1 MKPLKP
7 QKQLILTV
15 LISDFM
21 LLKRSYDGYE
31 MFSWY
36 HCDFFLPRVLRA
48 LYITR
53 VHVAKTMCVQ

>member
-21 LLKRSYDGYE
+21 FLKRSYDGYE

-36 HCDFFLPRVLRA
+36 HREFFFLVCCARC
-48 LYITR
+48 T
-53 VHVAKTMCVQ
+53 

>member
-36 HCDFFLPRVLRA
+36 QREFFFLVCYARC
-48 LYITR
+48 T
-53 VHVAKTMCVQ
+53 

>member
-21 LLKRSYDGYE
+21 FLKRSYDGYE
-31 MFSWY
+31 MFS
-36 HCDFFLPRVLRA
+36 RVS
-48 LYITR
+48 T
-53 VHVAKTMCVQ
+53 

>member
-15 LISDFM
+15 LISDFT

-36 HCDFFLPRVLRA
+36 HRDFFFLVCCARC
-48 LYITR
+48 T
-53 VHVAKTMCVQ
+53 